1 MNRYGYDY
9 GFRAGWRGDPRER
22 PYTGDDPRMR
32 GYDAEVGGRYGRG
45 AAWGDFRR
53 MNHLERDERV
63 PERIARAAREGRIGY
78 GGYPGPR
85 RSPSMGRYDLNFR
98 RDYDRRW

>member
-1 MNRYGYDY
+1 MNRYGYDH
-9 GFRAGWRGDPRER
+9 GFRPGWRGDRRER
-22 PYTGDDPRMR
+22 PHTEDYHWMR

-53 MNHLERDERV
+53 MNHLERDEHV

-85 RSPSMGRYDLNFR
+85 RSPSAGRYDLHFR
-98 RDYDRRW
+98 RGYDRGW